1 MAALSD
7 YLESGLLH
15 HIFRGQ
21 SFPKPTNIAVALCSG
36 VPSDTNTGN
45 SHYQKGG
52 AYDASYLPELPS
64 GDANGNDTGYR
75 RLNLGPPSSEGNSV
89 WTYDADDHA
98 QGSGLIKNSAS
109 LTFDVGDGSAALVDW
124 GWVSGIAIVDSGEYG
139 TGNVLMH
146 AALDNPRVIYTGD
159 TVKFDI
165 STLQISFK

>member
-21 SFPKPTNIAVALCSG
+21 SFPKPENIAIALTSG
-36 VPSDTNTGN
+36 VPSDANTGV
-45 SHYQKGG
+45 SHYQMGG
-52 AYDASYLPELPS
+52 AYDASLLPELPS

-75 RLNLGPPSSEGNSV
+75 RLSLGNPLTAGNGI
-89 WTYDADDHA
+89 WTYHEDDHEA
-98 QGSGLIKNSAS
+98 GSGLIKNTDS
-109 LTFDVGDGSAALVDW
+109 LLFDAGDGAPALVDW

-139 TGNVLMH
+139 TGNLLMH
-146 AALDNPRVIYTGD
+146 AQLDNPRVIYTGD
-159 TVKFDI
+159 TVKFDL